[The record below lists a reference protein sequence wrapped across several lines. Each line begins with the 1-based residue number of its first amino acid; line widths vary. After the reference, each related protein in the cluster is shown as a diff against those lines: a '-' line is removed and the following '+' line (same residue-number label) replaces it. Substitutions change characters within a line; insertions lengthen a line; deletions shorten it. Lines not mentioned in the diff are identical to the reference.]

1 MRTKVT
7 VSLHDEELLLLERLK
22 QQLEE
27 SDVYVVPST
36 SEVVRLALKV
46 LAQTPQKTVAAI
58 AERVPLRSAGRP
70 KQRKRV
76 F

>member
-1 MRTKVT
+1 M
-7 VSLHDEELLLLERLK
+7 
-22 QQLEE
+22 
-27 SDVYVVPST
+27 PST

>member
-7 VSLHDEELLLLERLK
+7 VSLHDEDLFLLERLK

-27 SDVYVVPST
+27 TDVYVVPST

-46 LAQTPQKTVAAI
+46 LVHTPQKTVAAI
-58 AERVPLRSAGRP
+58 AERVPFKKVGRP
-70 KQRKRV
+70 KKY
-76 F
+76 

>member
-7 VSLHDEELLLLERLK
+7 VSLHDEDLLLLERLK

-27 SDVYVVPST
+27 TDVYVVPST

-46 LAQTPQKTVAAI
+46 LLYTPQKTIAAI
-58 AERVPLRSAGRP
+58 AEKVPLRGVGRP
-70 KQRKRV
+70 KQKR
-76 F
+76 